1 MAAVDNRARSGGR
14 ERLASFLDVGVELTQ
29 ELDASSIV
37 SIILSRSMEL
47 ARADFGAL
55 VTFDPSGAIDQF
67 ESRGMG
73 DQEVEMG
80 ASLRALLS
88 VRDRLIG
95 GLYLSRRRGEPRF
108 SDSDRAVVSALGA
121 MAAVGLS
128 SARLYREEAER
139 GKRGALMQQIS
150 WAVRHSLDITEVLA
164 DAVETLGNAAE
175 IDRCYIRLVDEDDP
189 GNLGP
194 IEVEW
199 DGSGVEPLIPGRSS
213 NYPVGILAASTR
225 LTQWTDDITADP
237 RFTPDHGPDFDSSGA
252 AVVGGSLATPL
263 EWGDELMGVVSFQTV
278 APRTWTSADITLIEN
293 AAREVSV
300 ALHHARLYYSALD
313 TAEELREVD
322 DMRSDF
328 LSMVSHELRSPMT
341 VVSGIAHILKWKDD
355 RLTTEARDE
364 LLNTLERESRRLS
377 RLVSEFLD
385 LEAIER
391 GKIDLRSEEVD
402 LSDLVAEAMIDAGLS
417 ARATLEVTGTDCHVS
432 ADRDRV
438 KQVLLNLLTNAAKFS
453 ADGEPIDLTVEPS
466 DDHVLVRVVD
476 HGPGIKQADMD
487 RLFTRFS
494 RLETTVNQ
502 SSGSGVGLYVSKTII
517 ELHGGAIWVES
528 KAGEGAT
535 FAFTLPR

>member
-1 MAAVDNRARSGGR
+1 MAALDKRASPRQGK
-14 ERLASFLDVGVELTQ
+14 RLASFLDVSVGLTQ
-29 ELDASSIV
+29 ELDADSIV
-37 SIILSRSMEL
+37 GVILDRSMEL
-47 ARADFGAL
+47 ARADYGAL
-55 VTFDPSGAIDQF
+55 VTFDPAGAIDHF
-67 ESRGMG
+67 LSRGI
-73 DQEVEMG
+73 DDPEIQMG

-95 GLYLSRRRGEPRF
+95 GLYLSRAPGEPPF
-108 SDSDRAVVSALGA
+108 SESDRHLVNALGE

-150 WAVRHSLDITEVLA
+150 WAVRHSLDITEVLV
-164 DAVETLGNAAE
+164 DAVETLGKAAG
-175 IDRCYIRLVDEDDP
+175 IDRCYIRLIDEDD
-189 GNLGP
+189 GELGP

-199 DGSGVEPLIPGRSS
+199 DRPGVEPLNPDRSAT
-213 NYPVGILAASTR
+213 YPIGLLASKTR
-225 LTQWTDDITADP
+225 LTQWTDHLGSDP
-237 RFTPDHGPDFDSSGA
+237 RFATEPSLDVD
-252 AVVGGSLATPL
+252 VVGSVILGGALATPL
-263 EWGDELMGVVSFQTV
+263 EWGDELMGVVSFQTI
-278 APRTWTSADITLIEN
+278 APRSWTSADITLIEN

-300 ALHHARLYYSALD
+300 ALHHARLYYSAVD

-322 DMRSDF
+322 EMRSDF

-355 RLTTEARDE
+355 RLTPEARDE

-391 GKIDLRSEEVD
+391 GKIELRSDEVD
-402 LSDLVAEAMIDAGLS
+402 LSELVAEAMVDAGQS
-417 ARATLEVTGTDCHVS
+417 ARTTLEVTGSDCHVR

-438 KQVLLNLLTNAAKFS
+438 KQVLLNLLSNAAKFS
-453 ADGEPIDLTVEPS
+453 SEGTPIDLAVEPKE
-466 DDHVLVRVVD
+466 DHVLVRVMD
-476 HGPGIKQADMD
+476 HGPGIKPDDMD

-494 RLETTVNQ
+494 RLETTVKQ
-502 SSGSGVGLYVSKTII
+502 TSGSGVGLFVSKTII

-528 KAGEGAT
+528 TLGEGAT